1 MTLVFGTGLPFGP
14 PGNDRYKDILRSP
27 TYRRVDIGFSKIL
40 IDEDKP
46 NTSRL
51 AVVNKLKSK
60 NILACSQKLQT
71 STVKNNSSL
80 LNKD

>member
-1 MTLVFGTGLPFGP
+1 MREPFQKYP
-14 PGNDRYKDILRSP
+14 VANQ
-27 TYRRVDIGFSKIL
+27 
-40 IDEDKP
+40 
-46 NTSRL
+46 
-51 AVVNKLKSK
+51 LKEK

>member
-1 MTLVFGTGLPFGP
+1 MILNNKNLSLLLPNYLVNFFCLFPLFQQA
-14 PGNDRYKDILRSP
+14 L
-27 TYRRVDIGFSKIL
+27 
-40 IDEDKP
+40 
-46 NTSRL
+46 
-51 AVVNKLKSK
+51 NKLKSK